1 MRLNS
6 IRHPA
11 RRSILL
17 TLILLFVCAG
27 SDTLHAQQNRRQI
40 LDEIHTVLP
49 FDAIPAIFNP
59 DFVPAE
65 VADVGDNA
73 PMIGVS
79 INGEHHAYSMY
90 LLNGHEIVNDTVGN
104 EPVATTW

>member
-1 MRLNS
+1 MKFQFKHL
-6 IRHPA
+6 A
-11 RRSILL
+11 LGWILL
-17 TLILLFVCAG
+17 WACLGADPAFTQ
-27 SDTLHAQQNRRQI
+27 DRRQI

-65 VADVGDNA
+65 VADVSDNA

>member
-1 MRLNS
+1 MRLNP

-17 TLILLFVCAG
+17 TLILLFACAG
-27 SDTLHAQQNRRQI
+27 SDAPHAQKNRRQV

-49 FDAIPAIFNP
+49 VDAIPAVFKP
-59 DFVPAE
+59 EFVSAE
-65 VADVGDNA
+65 VADVGDSA

-90 LLNGHEIVNDTVGN
+90 LLNGHEIVNDVVGGK
-104 EPVATTW
+104 PVATTW